1 MPEAASWS
9 DRSAPYLAQVDIR
22 RGDPWGAE
30 AAARG
35 NIGTHQILMAGQM
48 PVPAE
53 VSAWIEDP
61 TAVLRRRLVSMD
73 GKPVEVADS
82 WFPMLIAEHA
92 PLISPKKIRGGT
104 AALLAECGLVAR
116 RVVEYIAAPSV
127 GAELSGLLDLQPEDR
142 ALRLTRASWTDS
154 GNLLEVAV
162 MTMNPNLP
170 DGELRQLR
178 YELTLD

>member
-1 MPEAASWS
+1 MLVFCSRCSTAPVLRRIPGRYLRGVPVPEAASWS

-53 VSAWIEDP
+53 VAAGIEDP
-61 TAVLRRRLVSMD
+61 TAVLRGRLVSMD

-82 WFPMLIAEHA
+82 
-92 PLISPKKIRGGT
+92 
-104 AALLAECGLVAR
+104 
-116 RVVEYIAAPSV
+116 
-127 GAELSGLLDLQPEDR
+127 
-142 ALRLTRASWTDS
+142 
-154 GNLLEVAV
+154 
-162 MTMNPNLP
+162 
-170 DGELRQLR
+170 
-178 YELTLD
+178 